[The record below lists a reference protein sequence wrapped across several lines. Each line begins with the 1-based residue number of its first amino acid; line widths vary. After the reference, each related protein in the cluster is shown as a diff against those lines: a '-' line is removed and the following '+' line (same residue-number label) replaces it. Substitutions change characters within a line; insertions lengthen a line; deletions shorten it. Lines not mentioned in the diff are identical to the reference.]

1 MYKKTSSGCYWEAL
15 NPFLSELIRLSMS
28 QAGFEPGSVNPAFVH
43 EFECW
48 LRPLGHNVRITKG
61 IVCKYHVIKTAAGN
75 LCNGLIRYWTGPLAC
90 LSLPSVMSRIRSDT
104 STWKLALSQSCSPRI
119 ERCRKRVKCLF
130 RWTLMNEIDGQY
142 YSRMDVPTLSML
154 LRPIL
159 PVATIWNTGETGD
172 IYAI

>member
-1 MYKKTSSGCYWEAL
+1 MYKKNIHRMLLRSLKPFSFRIDSSFYVPSGIWTWFCD
-15 NPFLSELIRLSMS
+15 
-28 QAGFEPGSVNPAFVH
+28 
-43 EFECW
+43 
-48 LRPLGHNVRITKG
+48 RPLGHNVRITMG

-119 ERCRKRVKCLF
+119 EKCRKRVKCLF

-172 IYAI
+172 IYTI